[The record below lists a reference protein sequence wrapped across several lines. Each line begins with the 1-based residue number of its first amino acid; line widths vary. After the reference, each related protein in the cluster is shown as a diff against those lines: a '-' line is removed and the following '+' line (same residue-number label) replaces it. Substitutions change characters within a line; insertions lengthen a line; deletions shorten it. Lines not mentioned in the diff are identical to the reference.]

1 MHEKEGEEDEV
12 KSIDIVHEDD
22 TYIVFQNGLRLS
34 KPYAFDFIANVK
46 RRWCEVENEEENN
59 IVDIFHKE
67 FPNLPRE
74 YYAQAFKDGR
84 LRVEDKNASSVS
96 RSHKKKRKK
105 KTTRK
110 NIFQPWFQ
118 DKPFATWCT
127 NTSRRCFVPR
137 TRLKF

>member
-84 LRVEDKNASSVS
+84 LRVEDKNASTVS

-105 KTTRK
+105 EDDEKEY
-110 NIFQPWFQ
+110 FQ
-118 DKPFATWCT
+118 A
-127 NTSRRCFVPR
+127 
-137 TRLKF
+137 